1 MKIETVIPHAFE
13 GYNASL
19 AQLFGSGPM
28 FHVTCGNCRCS
39 FSKRIPMV
47 DNPGLKCPECGV
59 VNILP
64 VGVE

>member
-1 MKIETVIPHAFE
+1 MKTVEPHAFN
-13 GYNASL
+13 GYSMSL

-59 VNILP
+59 VNIIS
-64 VGVE
+64 VVVN